1 MGNYDAVVNAVK
13 AVGIVPGSNIEIKK
27 YIDNMDVVMN
37 AADVVIC
44 RSGAITLSE
53 LCTLGKTSILIP
65 SPNVTNNHQEYNA
78 RALESIGAAV
88 KISETDFNVQR
99 LEKEINSASKITDE
113 NGKKKDKLDVKLIA
127 SLKSVRDM
135 YSKDFFRCC
144 NELSLSP
151 QARAK
156 ISISATTPEKKKL
169 MDILNEEDDD

>member
-99 LEKEINSASKITDE
+99 LEK
-113 NGKKKDKLDVKLIA
+113 
-127 SLKSVRDM
+127 
-135 YSKDFFRCC
+135 
-144 NELSLSP
+144 
-151 QARAK
+151 
-156 ISISATTPEKKKL
+156 
-169 MDILNEEDDD
+169 